1 VSTRVG
7 EPLPRPSTPRIL
19 AQIEQDQ
26 RHQAATHAA
35 LVQRRAS
42 ATEPAR
48 SGGTARLL
56 HEPLQLLLG
65 TGLTTHRSDH
75 TISLEPGAKVVFY
88 TDGLIERRDEPLD
101 DSMRTLLEEL
111 TDQHLLSAE
120 QLCDHLLGRH
130 MAWAT
135 DDIVITVLHAGNYQ
149 PSSRPMPTTQSL

>member
-1 VSTRVG
+1 LNRINDIRPPHTRRWSNAG
-7 EPLPRPSTPRIL
+7 HPPRSLLDP
-19 AQIEQDQ
+19 
-26 RHQAATHAA
+26 
-35 LVQRRAS
+35 
-42 ATEPAR
+42 
-48 SGGTARLL
+48 GGTARLL

-130 MAWAT
+130 MA
-135 DDIVITVLHAGNYQ
+135 
-149 PSSRPMPTTQSL
+149 